1 MTKGCVEIDLVSVND
16 PKVKLPVK
24 AYVLEKLTAPLPTE
38 KINEAHFSHLKN
50 ACLADPKFFIPNNI
64 DMILGSD
71 YFFSILLPGQIT
83 CSQSNLIAQNS
94 IFGFLISGKLT
105 DSLNSN
111 SMLNLHID
119 GTNIDNELKQFW
131 ELEEIPNV
139 KDKILTS
146 EEQFVETHFQ
156 NTYECNSD
164 GRFVVKLPFYKSNSE
179 LGDSKPAAISRLLAM
194 ERKFKNNP
202 DFEKQYKEFMN
213 EYKSLGHMSLVNSI
227 SHTSDKYLN
236 FLPHHA
242 VIKPSST
249 ATKLRVVF
257 DASLSC
263 KTTNGASLNSLLG
276 VGPKLQRDIFEI
288 LLNFRIPRILFTAD
302 IEKMYRQIL
311 VADKDQKYQQILWGN
326 NSNESIRTYKLKAVT
341 YGLASASFLATRCIK
356 QIALDNKD
364 KPNLSRTLQEDI
376 AHVLSTRGFHLRKW
390 NSNSTEFLAQFSEH
404 SSHDTQVEFY
414 KDSSESSKV
423 LGLFWNS
430 SNDTFGFQPS
440 LELTP
445 PLTKRRI
452 LSESSK
458 IFDPLGL
465 LSPCTVFMKIFYQKL
480 WLTKTDWDSP
490 IPQQLTED
498 WLKFQKAFNAITYL
512 TVPRWVI
519 LTADNTVELHVF
531 ADASLAYAAVIYCR
545 QKHNGKIMVQL
556 LVSKTKVA
564 SVKQVS
570 IPRLELCG
578 AHLLS
583 KLFKLVLRTLKHYT
597 FDVFAWTDSKIVL
610 SWLSSHPLKW
620 NTFVAN
626 RTSEIM
632 EVLPTKHWRH
642 VPSKENPAD
651 IASRGIYPK
660 CLPDCKLWWQGPPWL
675 RLETSSWPKA
685 ESSCDEASDEVKV
698 EEKSV
703 SIFNLFTHASNDVIH
718 ETKTAEENIIRWVQ
732 GFHFQEEI
740 QSIKKQISLP
750 PKSPLRSLHPFID
763 EHGLVRVEEDCKIPS
778 FDSIPSILSYFL
790 LSTMLFLIKEQHIAH
805 LHAGP
810 TFVTNSKH
818 PPQLMGNLPKHRVT
832 LERPFFSCGIDYAG
846 PVLIKCNKSRGTKS
860 TKGYIAS
867 FVCLAT
873 KAVHIKAV
881 GDLTTDSFIAALRRF
896 SARHGAPRHIY
907 SDNGTNF
914 VGAHWH
920 FIPPSSPHFG
930 GIWES
935 GIRSIKFHLKRVLG
949 ETILTFEELTT
960 LLTQIEGLLNS
971 RPLSYVNDS
980 DIECISTLT
989 PSHFLTGDVLSVPE
1003 ELPSTSNHRDRWE
1016 LLQNIKRGSLK
1027 KWSSEF
1033 ISFLQPRK
1041 QWQDA
1046 QLNLKED
1053 DIVLIKEEGP
1063 PGTWPIAR
1071 VLQVHPGND
1080 GVVRVATV
1088 KTQDSLLKR
1097 PVHKLH

>member
-1 MTKGCVEIDLVSVND
+1 
-16 PKVKLPVK
+16 
-24 AYVLEKLTAPLPTE
+24 
-38 KINEAHFSHLKN
+38 
-50 ACLADPKFFIPNNI
+50 
-64 DMILGSD
+64 
-71 YFFSILLPGQIT
+71 
-83 CSQSNLIAQNS
+83 
-94 IFGFLISGKLT
+94 
-105 DSLNSN
+105 
-111 SMLNLHID
+111 MLNLHIN
-119 GTNIDNELKQFW
+119 GTNIDNQLKQFW

-139 KDKILTS
+139 KDKLLTS

-156 NTYECNSD
+156 NTYACNSD

-213 EYKSLGHMSLVNSI
+213 EYESLGHMSSVNSR
-227 SHTSDKYLN
+227 SHTSKDQN

-242 VIKPSST
+242 VIKPSSLT
-249 ATKLRVVF
+249 TKLRVVF
-257 DASLSC
+257 DASC
-263 KTTNGASLNSLLG
+263 KTTN
-276 VGPKLQRDIFEI
+276 
-288 LLNFRIPRILFTAD
+288 
-302 IEKMYRQIL
+302 
-311 VADKDQKYQQILWGN
+311 VADEDQRYQQILWRN
-326 NSNESIRTYKLKAVT
+326 NSTENIRTYKLKTVT

-356 QIALDNKD
+356 QIALDDKD
-364 KPNLSRTLQEDI
+364 NPNLSRVLQEDIYMDDLLSGADTPNNAISICKDI

-404 SSHDTQVEFY
+404 SYHDARVEFS
-414 KDSSESSKV
+414 KDSNESSKV

-465 LSPCTVFMKIFYQKL
+465 LSPCTV
-480 WLTKTDWDSP
+480 
-490 IPQQLTED
+490 
-498 WLKFQKAFNAITYL
+498 
-512 TVPRWVI
+512 I
-519 LTADNTVELHVF
+519 LTADNIVELHGF
-531 ADASLAYAAVIYCR
+531 ADASSLAYAAAIYCR
-545 QKHNGKIMVQL
+545 QKHNGKIKVQL

-564 SVKQVS
+564 PVKQVS

-583 KLFKLVLRTLKHYT
+583 KLFKSVLRTLKYYT

-610 SWLSSHPLKW
+610 SWLSGHPRQWK
-620 NTFVAN
+620 TFVAN
-626 RTSEIM
+626 RTSEII

-651 IASRGIYPK
+651 IASRGIDPK

-685 ESSCDEASDEVKV
+685 ESSCDEASDEH
-698 EEKSV
+698 
-703 SIFNLFTHASNDVIH
+703 SISEL
-718 ETKTAEENIIRWVQ
+718 
-732 GFHFQEEI
+732 
-740 QSIKKQISLP
+740 
-750 PKSPLRSLHPFID
+750 
-763 EHGLVRVEEDCKIPS
+763 
-778 FDSIPSILSYFL
+778 
-790 LSTMLFLIKEQHIAH
+790 LIKEQHIAH

-810 TFVTNSKH
+810 TLLAHVLRQSHWIVGSRKLINKCIRKCLKCNKFKTSTTT
-818 PPQLMGNLPKHRVT
+818 PQLMGNLPKHRAT

-846 PVLIKCNKSRGTKS
+846 PVLIKCNKGRGTKS
-860 TKGYIAS
+860 TKGYIAL

-873 KAVHIKAV
+873 KVVHIEAV

-896 SARHGAPRHIY
+896 SARRGAPRHIY

-914 VGAHWH
+914 VGARRKLDEIRKLWLSLPTNEAISYYLSKSSIDWH

-935 GIRSIKFHLKRVLG
+935 GIRSVKFHLKRVLG

-989 PSHFLTGDVLSVPE
+989 PSHFLTGDVLLSVPE

-1016 LLQNIKRGSLK
+1016 LLQNIKRGFWK

-1033 ISFLQPRK
+1033 ISSLQPRK
-1041 QWQDA
+1041 KWQDA
-1046 QLNLKED
+1046 QPNLKED

-1063 PGTWPIAR
+1063 PGTWPMAR

-1080 GVVRVATV
+1080 GLVRVATV
-1088 KTQDSLLKR
+1088 KTQDSVFKR
-1097 PVHKLH
+1097 PVHKLIKLPIYPN

>member
-1 MTKGCVEIDLVSVND
+1 
-16 PKVKLPVK
+16 
-24 AYVLEKLTAPLPTE
+24 
-38 KINEAHFSHLKN
+38 
-50 ACLADPKFFIPNNI
+50 
-64 DMILGSD
+64 
-71 YFFSILLPGQIT
+71 
-83 CSQSNLIAQNS
+83 
-94 IFGFLISGKLT
+94 
-105 DSLNSN
+105 
-111 SMLNLHID
+111 MLNLHIN
-119 GTNIDNELKQFW
+119 GTNIDNQLKQFW

-139 KDKILTS
+139 KDKLLTS

-156 NTYECNSD
+156 NTYVCNSD

-213 EYKSLGHMSLVNSI
+213 EYESLGHMSLVNSR
-227 SHTSDKYLN
+227 SHTSKDQN
-236 FLPHHA
+236 FFFLPHHA
-242 VIKPSST
+242 VISSSPSSLT
-249 ATKLRVVF
+249 TKLRVVF
-257 DASLSC
+257 DASC
-263 KTTNGASLNSLLG
+263 KTTN
-276 VGPKLQRDIFEI
+276 
-288 LLNFRIPRILFTAD
+288 
-302 IEKMYRQIL
+302 
-311 VADKDQKYQQILWGN
+311 
-326 NSNESIRTYKLKAVT
+326 
-341 YGLASASFLATRCIK
+341 
-356 QIALDNKD
+356 
-364 KPNLSRTLQEDI
+364 
-376 AHVLSTRGFHLRKW
+376 
-390 NSNSTEFLAQFSEH
+390 EH
-404 SSHDTQVEFY
+404 SSHDARVEFS
-414 KDSSESSKV
+414 KDSNESSKV

-498 WLKFQKAFNAITYL
+498 WLRFQKAFNAINYL

-519 LTADNTVELHVF
+519 LTADNIVELHGF
-531 ADASLAYAAVIYCR
+531 ADASSLAYAAAIYCR
-545 QKHNGKIMVQL
+545 QKHNGKIKVQL

-564 SVKQVS
+564 PVKQVS

-583 KLFKLVLRTLKHYT
+583 KLFKSVLRTLKYYT

-610 SWLSSHPLKW
+610 SWLSGHPRQWK
-620 NTFVAN
+620 TFVAN
-626 RTSEIM
+626 RTSEII

-651 IASRGIYPK
+651 IASRGIDPK

-685 ESSCDEASDEVKV
+685 ESSCDEASDEVKA
-698 EEKSV
+698 EQKSV
-703 SIFNLFTHASNDVIH
+703 SIFNLFTHTSNDVIH
-718 ETKTAEENIIRWVQ
+718 GLFEHYSSLTKVIRIFAYCQRFIKNCKKIASQGSSISSSHINTTSLTFSETKTAEETIIRWVQ
-732 GFHFQEEI
+732 GFTFR
-740 QSIKKQISLP
+740 KKYEALKNRFLCHL
-750 PKSPLRSLHPFID
+750 KSPLRSLHPFID
-763 EHGLVRVEEDCKIPS
+763 EHGLVRVGGRLQNSQLPFNSKHPIILPS
-778 FDSIPSILSYFL
+778 QHSISEL
-790 LSTMLFLIKEQHIAH
+790 LIKEQHIAH

-810 TFVTNSKH
+810 TLLAHVLRQSHWIVGSRKLINKCIRKCLKCNKFKTSTTT
-818 PPQLMGNLPKHRVT
+818 PQLMGNLPKHRVT
-832 LERPFFSCGIDYAG
+832 LESPFFSCGIDYAG
-846 PVLIKCNKSRGTKS
+846 PVLIKCNKGRGTKS
-860 TKGYIAS
+860 TKGYIAL

-873 KAVHIKAV
+873 KAVHIEAV

-896 SARHGAPRHIY
+896 SARRGAPRHIY

-914 VGAHWH
+914 VGARRKLDEIRKLWLSLPTNEAISYYLSKSSIDWH

-935 GIRSIKFHLKRVLG
+935 GIRSVKFHLKKVLG

-971 RPLSYVNDS
+971 RPL
-980 DIECISTLT
+980 L
-989 PSHFLTGDVLSVPE
+989 LPE

-1016 LLQNIKRGSLK
+1016 LLQNIKRGFWK

-1033 ISFLQPRK
+1033 ISSLQPRK
-1041 QWQDA
+1041 KWQDA
-1046 QLNLKED
+1046 QPNLKED

-1063 PGTWPIAR
+1063 PGTWPMAR

-1080 GVVRVATV
+1080 GLVRVATV
-1088 KTQDSLLKR
+1088 KTQDSVFKR
-1097 PVHKLH
+1097 PVHKLIKLPIYPN

>member
-1 MTKGCVEIDLVSVND
+1 
-16 PKVKLPVK
+16 
-24 AYVLEKLTAPLPTE
+24 
-38 KINEAHFSHLKN
+38 
-50 ACLADPKFFIPNNI
+50 
-64 DMILGSD
+64 
-71 YFFSILLPGQIT
+71 
-83 CSQSNLIAQNS
+83 
-94 IFGFLISGKLT
+94 
-105 DSLNSN
+105 
-111 SMLNLHID
+111 MLNLHIN
-119 GTNIDNELKQFW
+119 GTNIDNQLKQFW

-139 KDKILTS
+139 KDKLLTS

-156 NTYECNSD
+156 NTYACNSD

-213 EYKSLGHMSLVNSI
+213 EYESLGHMSLVNSR
-227 SHTSDKYLN
+227 SHTSKDQN

-242 VIKPSST
+242 VIKPSSPT
-249 ATKLRVVF
+249 TKLRVVF
-257 DASLSC
+257 DASC
-263 KTTNGASLNSLLG
+263 KTTNGTSLNSLL
-276 VGPKLQRDIFEI
+276 E
-288 LLNFRIPRILFTAD
+288 
-302 IEKMYRQIL
+302 
-311 VADKDQKYQQILWGN
+311 
-326 NSNESIRTYKLKAVT
+326 
-341 YGLASASFLATRCIK
+341 CIK
-356 QIALDNKD
+356 QIALDDKD
-364 KPNLSRTLQEDI
+364 NPNLSRVLQEDIYMDDLLSGADTPNNAISICKDI

-404 SSHDTQVEFY
+404 SSHDARVEFS
-414 KDSSESSKV
+414 KDSNESSKV

-498 WLKFQKAFNAITYL
+498 WLRFQKAFNAINYL

-519 LTADNTVELHVF
+519 LTADNIVELHGF
-531 ADASLAYAAVIYCR
+531 ADASSLAYAAAIYCR
-545 QKHNGKIMVQL
+545 QKHNGKIKVQL

-564 SVKQVS
+564 PVKQVS
-570 IPRLELCG
+570 IPRLEFSLP
-578 AHLLS
+578 
-583 KLFKLVLRTLKHYT
+583 
-597 FDVFAWTDSKIVL
+597 
-610 SWLSSHPLKW
+610 WLSGHPRQWK
-620 NTFVAN
+620 TFVAN
-626 RTSEIM
+626 RTSEII

-651 IASRGIYPK
+651 IASRGIDPK

-685 ESSCDEASDEVKV
+685 ESSCDEASDEH
-698 EEKSV
+698 
-703 SIFNLFTHASNDVIH
+703 SISEL
-718 ETKTAEENIIRWVQ
+718 
-732 GFHFQEEI
+732 
-740 QSIKKQISLP
+740 
-750 PKSPLRSLHPFID
+750 
-763 EHGLVRVEEDCKIPS
+763 
-778 FDSIPSILSYFL
+778 
-790 LSTMLFLIKEQHIAH
+790 LIKEQHIAH

-810 TFVTNSKH
+810 TLLAHVLRQSHWIVGSRKLINKCIRKCLKCNKFKTSTTT
-818 PPQLMGNLPKHRVT
+818 PQLMGNLPKHRAT

-846 PVLIKCNKSRGTKS
+846 PVLIKCNKGRGTKS
-860 TKGYIAS
+860 TKGYIAL

-873 KAVHIKAV
+873 KAVHIEAV

-896 SARHGAPRHIY
+896 SARRGAPRHIY

-914 VGAHWH
+914 VGARRKLDEIRKLWLSLPTNEAISYYLSKSSIDWH

-935 GIRSIKFHLKRVLG
+935 GIRSVKFHLKRVLG

-989 PSHFLTGDVLSVPE
+989 PSHFLTGDVLLSVPE

-1016 LLQNIKRGSLK
+1016 LLQNIKRGFWK

-1033 ISFLQPRK
+1033 ISSLQPRK
-1041 QWQDA
+1041 KWQDA
-1046 QLNLKED
+1046 QPNLKED

-1063 PGTWPIAR
+1063 PGTWPMAR

-1080 GVVRVATV
+1080 GLVRVATV
-1088 KTQDSLLKR
+1088 KTQDSVFKR
-1097 PVHKLH
+1097 PVHKLHKLPIYPN